1 MLLAFCEGNPL
12 VINGFPSQKTSSTG
26 FDIFF
31 DVSLNKLLNKHAS
44 SWLFDV
50 MTHMWKC
57 LQIYCNIYPLQGMQE
72 DRRKKTLHKP
82 VGGGKVG
89 DICRL
94 QEGTS
99 WGMWGGGGG
108 GVVVGCAW
116 GPARRGFFGGGCTVV
131 GSWGVW
137 VFARLGAARRGGFW
151 RLRIWWPVS
160 LALHCKSMHG
170 QADWPPFRRFCSVTN
185 FYFSKFFSGGDNNK
199 KEEES

>member
-1 MLLAFCEGNPL
+1 
-12 VINGFPSQKTSSTG
+12 
-26 FDIFF
+26 
-31 DVSLNKLLNKHAS
+31 
-44 SWLFDV
+44 

-72 DRRKKTLHKP
+72 DRRKKTLRKP

-108 GVVVGCAW
+108 VVVVGW
-116 GPARRGFFGGGCTVV
+116 WWDLHEGRPARFFFGGGCTVV

-137 VFARLGAARRGGFW
+137 AVWWLGAARRGGFW
-151 RLRIWWPVS
+151 RLQIWWPVS
-160 LALHCKSMHG
+160 LALHCKSMQG

-185 FYFSKFFSGGDNNK
+185 FYFSKFFSGGDTRTRRRK
-199 KEEES
+199 LRMAMSYACPMR